1 MVIWDTSPPSSG
13 SAGFPN
19 KVTIPYPN
27 NYVGLSCGEQYKL
40 GLVTKKIIYKP
51 RKEASEEINLA
62 ETLILD
68 F

>member
-27 NYVGLSCGEQYKL
+27 NYVGLSCGEQ
-40 GLVTKKIIYKP
+40 GLLFVAVRGLLIAM
-51 RKEASEEINLA
+51 ASLVA
-62 ETLILD
+62 ERGL
-68 F
+68 